1 MASTAVSSADTQ
13 QARVLI
19 QLRDMI
25 LKGAF
30 APGERLA
37 EIPLAE
43 RLQASRTPVRLAL
56 GTLEYEGLIEPCAA
70 GGYQMRG
77 YTAKEVVDAIHSR
90 GVLEGFAARTLAEQ
104 GISRSLLRELQACL
118 DQGDAAVNQQ
128 EMDLDDYAVYV
139 EMNARLHRLILEG
152 CGNASIARLMER
164 LNSLPFASPSAML
177 PMQSSID
184 EGTKWMQLAHFQH
197 HNLVQAI
204 ERGQGARAQAIC
216 EEHVEIACRN
226 VEYAVDRPDQAAKV
240 MPAIRLVTDLPRR
253 P

>member
-1 MASTAVSSADTQ
+1 MSSSTDTQ

-19 QLRDMI
+19 QLRDLI
-25 LKGAF
+25 LKGVF
-30 APGERLA
+30 GPGERLA

-43 RLQASRTPVRLAL
+43 RLQTSRTPVRLAL
-56 GTLEYEGLIEPCAA
+56 GSLEFEGLIEPCAA

-104 GISRSLLRELQACL
+104 GVSRSLLRDLQACL
-118 DQGDAAVNQQ
+118 AEGDQVVNKT
-128 EMDLDDYAVYV
+128 EMGLDDYAVYV
-139 EMNARLHRLILEG
+139 DMNARLHQLSLEG
-152 CGNASIARLMER
+152 CGKSSNGPPMER

-177 PMQSSID
+177 PMQSSIA
-184 EGTKWMQLAHFQH
+184 EGTKWMQLAHMQH

-204 ERGQGARAQAIC
+204 ERGQGARAQAIG

-226 VEYAVDRPDQAAKV
+226 VEYALDKPEQAAKV
-240 MPAIRLVTDLPRR
+240 LPAIRLVTDLPRKF
-253 P
+253 

>member
-1 MASTAVSSADTQ
+1 MLNTTDSQ

-19 QLRDMI
+19 QLRDLI

-43 RLQASRTPVRLAL
+43 RLQTSRTPVRLAL
-56 GTLEYEGLIEPCAA
+56 GTLEYEGLIEPCSS

-77 YTAKEVVDAIHSR
+77 YTAKEVVDAIHTR

-104 GISRSLLRELQACL
+104 GVPRSLLRDLQACL
-118 DQGDAAVNQQ
+118 DEGDQAVNKSV
-128 EMDLDDYAVYV
+128 MDLDDYAAYV
-139 EMNARLHRLILEG
+139 EMNERLHQLILEG
-152 CGNASIARLMER
+152 CGNASIARMMER

-177 PMQSSID
+177 PMQSSIA
-184 EGTKWMQLAHFQH
+184 EGTKWMQLAHHQH
-197 HNLVQAI
+197 HTLVQAI
-204 ERGQGARAQAIC
+204 ERGQGARAQAIS

-226 VEYAVDRPDQAAKV
+226 LEYAVDKPEQASKV
-240 MPAIRLVTDLPRR
+240 LPAIRLVTDAIRR
-253 P
+253 